1 MEKTLITMPIQV
13 LYINN
18 ITLREVLKSTK
29 VLNEISLRTRQRI
42 DFQSYYNEMQNV
54 DNIQNFSTTREFLS
68 YVVEKYLSK
77 VKIGNYV
84 DLLNNIQY
92 IKNQMFVGEHVINID
107 TFMYLNDNLWPNVLA
122 LYINTLY
129 NCPDCEYFNVEL
141 LFRIEDLKR
150 LYNSDEIVYV
160 LNEFCSDLSLY
171 LTYNNIGELL
181 ISEDNEPIVS
191 NDEFSA
197 ILKLYI

>member
-68 YVVEKYLSK
+68 YIVEKYLSN

-84 DLLNNIQY
+84 DLSNNIQY

>member
-13 LYINN
+13 LYINK

-29 VLNEISLRTRQRI
+29 VLNEISLRTRQHI
-42 DFQSYYNEMQNV
+42 DFQSYYNEMQHV
-54 DNIQNFSTTREFLS
+54 DNIHNFSTTREFLS

-84 DLLNNIQY
+84 DLSNNIQY

>member
-18 ITLREVLKSTK
+18 ITLREVLKSTNI
-29 VLNEISLRTRQRI
+29 LNELSLRTRQRI
-42 DFQSYYNEMQNV
+42 DFQSYYNEMQHV

-84 DLLNNIQY
+84 DLSNNIQY

>member
-18 ITLREVLKSTK
+18 ITLREVLKSTNI
-29 VLNEISLRTRQRI
+29 LNELSLRTRQRI

-84 DLLNNIQY
+84 DLSNNIQY

-197 ILKLYI
+197 ILRLYI

>member
-68 YVVEKYLSK
+68 YVVEKYLSN
-77 VKIGNYV
+77 VKIGNFV
-84 DLLNNIQY
+84 DLSNNIQY

>member
-18 ITLREVLKSTK
+18 ITLREVLKSTNI
-29 VLNEISLRTRQRI
+29 LNELSLRTRQCI

-54 DNIQNFSTTREFLS
+54 DNIQNFSTTRDFLS
-68 YVVEKYLSK
+68 YIVEKYLSN

-84 DLLNNIQY
+84 DLSNNIQY

-181 ISEDNEPIVS
+181 ISEDNEPMVS

>member
-13 LYINN
+13 LYINK

-42 DFQSYYNEMQNV
+42 DFQSYYNEMQFV
-54 DNIQNFSTTREFLS
+54 DNIQNFSITRDFLA
-68 YVVEKYLSK
+68 YVVEKYLLN
-77 VKIGNYV
+77 VKIGNYI
-84 DLLNNIQY
+84 DLSNNIQY

-107 TFMYLNDNLWPNVLA
+107 TFIYLNDNLWPNILA

-129 NCPDCEYFNVEL
+129 NIPNCESFDIEL
-141 LFRIEDLKR
+141 EFRLADLKR
-150 LYNSDEIVYV
+150 MYNSDEIVYV

>member
-42 DFQSYYNEMQNV
+42 DFQSYYNEMQHV

-84 DLLNNIQY
+84 DLSNNIQY

>member
-1 MEKTLITMPIQV
+1 MEKTLITMPIHV

-18 ITLREVLKSTK
+18 ITLREVLKSTNI
-29 VLNEISLRTRQRI
+29 LNELSLRTRQRI
-42 DFQSYYNEMQNV
+42 DFQSYYNEMQHV

-84 DLLNNIQY
+84 DLSNNIQY

>member
-13 LYINN
+13 LYINK

-68 YVVEKYLSK
+68 YVVERYLSK

-84 DLLNNIQY
+84 DLSNNIQY

-107 TFMYLNDNLWPNVLA
+107 TFMYLNDNLWPNILA
-122 LYINTLY
+122 FYINLIY
-129 NCPDCEYFNVEL
+129 ENPNYESFEL
-141 LFRIEDLKR
+141 HLFFKIEDLKD
-150 LYNSDEIVYV
+150 YI
-160 LNEFCSDLSLY
+160 
-171 LTYNNIGELL
+171 IQM
-181 ISEDNEPIVS
+181 
-191 NDEFSA
+191 
-197 ILKLYI
+197 KLYMF

>member
-13 LYINN
+13 LYINK

-29 VLNEISLRTRQRI
+29 ILNELCFRTRQRI

-84 DLLNNIQY
+84 DLSNNIQY

-107 TFMYLNDNLWPNVLA
+107 TFMYLNDNLWPNILA
-122 LYINTLY
+122 FYINLIY
-129 NCPDCEYFNVEL
+129 QNPNYESFEL
-141 LFRIEDLKR
+141 HLFFKIEDLKR